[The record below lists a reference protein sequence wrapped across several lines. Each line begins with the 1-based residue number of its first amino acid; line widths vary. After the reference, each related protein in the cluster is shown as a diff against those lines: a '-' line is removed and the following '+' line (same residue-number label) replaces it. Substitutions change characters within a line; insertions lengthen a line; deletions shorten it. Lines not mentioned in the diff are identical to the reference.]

1 MQYKA
6 AEPQGLRELAIIG
19 LGAWGLSVLE
29 RVVTGS
35 RTQWGPV
42 RVHIVEPDTPGSGV
56 YAVDQPDY
64 LILNTPCGQV
74 SLYPW
79 EGEGPA
85 PEYAVG
91 LYEWVTMTGYR
102 WVGDNCRIDPAG
114 RAITS
119 DDYLPRRIMGEYL
132 QWFYATLVACA
143 PAKVEVIHHRVEAVD
158 IVAQRGG
165 RERILLANGESVEVD
180 YVILTSGHTENT
192 QPDTNPAHFPRPY
205 PVSRYSGTIPPGSAV
220 AVEGLG
226 LIATDVL
233 MALTVGRGGS
243 FVERGDRL
251 RYVASGEEPTV
262 RLFSRSGFPY
272 CAKAVA
278 TVDESDAF
286 EAVLCTEEAMGEI
299 QGGRGTGRPRRQIDF
314 RSTVLPLILG
324 EMQIRYYSQSAFL
337 AHGQAAADAVRQQ
350 LGRAW
355 HDGTYEASVAGL
367 AAEYGVFDPALHFFG
382 PEASYVSSKDYE
394 SQIYAMVEAD
404 LVESLRGGSAP
415 VKSAYEVFRHLRD
428 LMRTVIEF
436 RGLTLESY
444 LDFRENIKTRVNRIV
459 AGPPVIRS
467 KQLLAL
473 MDAGIVSVPFGP
485 LPAIQLAE
493 STGFVLRSKH
503 LERPHAERVDWLIH
517 GHLENPLLCRS
528 ASTLLNNLWQGSRLQ
543 PLTYGETEVA
553 SVDLNEEYHPISL
566 WGRPAQRI
574 WLLGSLAEGVRYF
587 THYVPSPKSRLRAFL
602 DAQQCVEAIMG

>member
-1 MQYKA
+1 M
-6 AEPQGLRELAIIG
+6 ELAIIG
-19 LGAWGLSVLE
+19 LGSWGMSVLE
-29 RVVTGS
+29 RVVTES
-35 RTQWGPV
+35 RTRWGPV
-42 RVHIVEPDTPGSGV
+42 RVHVVEPDTPGSGV

-79 EGEGPA
+79 QDDGPA
-85 PEYAVG
+85 PAYAVG
-91 LYEWVTMTGYR
+91 LYEWVTSVGYR
-102 WVGDNCRIDPAG
+102 WVGDTCRIDPAG
-114 RAITS
+114 REIIP
-119 DDYLPRRIMGEYL
+119 DDYLPRRVMGEYL
-132 QWFYATLVACA
+132 QWFYATLVESA
-143 PAKVEVIHHRVEAVD
+143 PAKVEIVHHRVEAVD
-158 IVAQRGG
+158 IEAQRDG
-165 RERILLANGESVEVD
+165 RERIKLANGDCLDVD
-180 YVILTSGHTENT
+180 YVILTSGHTDNL
-192 QPDTNPAHFPRPY
+192 QPDANPAHFPRPY
-205 PVSRYSGTIPPGSAV
+205 PVGRYSGTIPAGSSV

-226 LIATDVL
+226 LIALDVL
-233 MALTVGRGGS
+233 MALTVGRGGT
-243 FVERGDRL
+243 FVEKGDRL
-251 RYVASGEEPTV
+251 RYVASGQEPMV

-286 EAVLCTEEAMGEI
+286 EAVLCTEKAIGEI
-299 QGGRGTGRPRRQIDF
+299 QGGRDTGLPRRQIDF

-337 AHGQAAADAVRQQ
+337 EIGRAAAESVRQE
-350 LGRAW
+350 LARAW
-355 HDGTYEASVAGL
+355 HDGSYESAVAGL
-367 AAEYGVFDPALHFFG
+367 AGHYGVFDPALHFFG
-382 PEASYVSSKDYE
+382 PDTNYVSSKDYE
-394 SQIYAMVEAD
+394 SQVYAMVETD
-404 LVESLRGGSAP
+404 LDESLRGGSSP

-444 LDFRENIKTRVNRIV
+444 MDFRENIKTRVNRIV
-459 AGPPVIRS
+459 AGPPVVRS
-467 KQLLAL
+467 QQLLAL
-473 MDAGIVSVPFGP
+473 IDAGIVSVPFGP

-493 STGFVLRSKH
+493 ATGFVLRSKH

-528 ASTLLNNLWQGSRLQ
+528 ASNLLTNLWQGGRLQ

-553 SVDLNEEYHPISL
+553 SVDLNEEFHPINL
-566 WGRPAQRI
+566 WGRPTQRI

-602 DAQQCVEAIMG
+602 DAQKCVESIMG